1 MTVEFSLDL
10 NTTGL
15 DTLQGLRQQLKNFL
29 AEYEGSVV
37 QAREQLTHLD
47 ALLTSLPAGTAG
59 VTAAPV
65 AAAAAPAPV
74 APKPLR
80 GRAAAKAKAAA
91 AEAAEAAAAATVKV
105 KGKPGRKPAAAKV
118 VAPAPAVGTGRGHR
132 RSSLPTLPA
141 YAGLTLT
148 KAISRILTEH
158 KGKCLSADDVVYLL
172 YGDEAE
178 KFFAVAK
185 DRVTKNLSK
194 GKIDQL
200 WDRVPGQ
207 LGYYTLSLAQVSA
220 AELANPKPI
229 PRKGRQKKEA
239 SAPEAAPVAKKKEPK
254 VKEKAPKVGRGRYI
268 RKPKAETSTA
278 ATPAPATPAPALP
291 RRAGRSSSLAMRGP
305 YQGNTLT
312 EAIAKILQ
320 ERKGEFVTAD
330 SIVKA
335 LYGDLSNETF
345 RLAKDRVTK
354 NLSKGKLDGLWE
366 RVPHQLGYYTLSMAA
381 VKD

>member
-1 MTVEFSLDL
+1 MTVEFSLNL
-10 NTTGL
+10 NSTGL

-29 AEYEGSVV
+29 AEYEGSVA

-47 ALLTSLPAGTAG
+47 ALLTILPTGT
-59 VTAAPV
+59 PV
-65 AAAAAPAPV
+65 ATPEAAPAPV
-74 APKPLR
+74 VKPLR
-80 GRAAAKAKAAA
+80 GRAAAKAKAEAAA
-91 AEAAEAAAAATVKV
+91 AEAAATAAIKV
-105 KGKPGRKPAAAKV
+105 KGKPGRKPAAKV

-220 AELANPKPI
+220 TELANPKPI

-239 SAPEAAPVAKKKEPK
+239 AAATEVAPVTKQKEPK
-254 VKEKAPKVGRGRYI
+254 VKEKPAKVGRGRYP
-268 RKPKAETSTA
+268 RKPKAETPA
-278 ATPAPATPAPALP
+278 AAPTPALP

>member
-1 MTVEFSLDL
+1 MTVEFSLNL

-47 ALLTSLPAGTAG
+47 ALLTSLPADAA
-59 VTAAPV
+59 VAAAPV
-65 AAAAAPAPV
+65 AAVAAPAPV

-91 AEAAEAAAAATVKV
+91 AEAAEAAAATVKV

-220 AELANPKPI
+220 TELANPKPI

-239 SAPEAAPVAKKKEPK
+239 AAPEAAPVAKKKEPK
-254 VKEKAPKVGRGRYI
+254 VKEKAPKVGRGRYP
-268 RKPKAETSTA
+268 RKPKAEAPA
-278 ATPAPATPAPALP
+278 AAATPAPALP

-335 LYGDLSNETF
+335 LYGDLSNDTF